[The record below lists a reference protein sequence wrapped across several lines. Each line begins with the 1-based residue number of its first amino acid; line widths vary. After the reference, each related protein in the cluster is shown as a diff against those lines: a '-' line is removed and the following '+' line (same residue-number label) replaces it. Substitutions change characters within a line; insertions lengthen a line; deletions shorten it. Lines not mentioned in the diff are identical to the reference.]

1 MTASTQRA
9 EKAATLAVFRN
20 ADETYTVPGIH
31 AAYTIGPNRF
41 TGELRCNCPA
51 FFYGKPCSHIDRV
64 KALFIERAP

>member
-9 EKAATLAVFRN
+9 EKAATLTVFTN
-20 ADETYTVPGIH
+20 VDGTFCVPGQHAPYTV
-31 AAYTIGPNRF
+31 GPNRF